1 MKKTLIAAALAAA
14 TAFSVTPAAL
24 AETTNEVQENPNDK
38 DTPETPETPEKDKD
52 KDKEKDKDEDDKD
65 KNDLTL
71 DPTKDMWDKN
81 NASSNPAPEGPFNAE
96 KSSTLNRVSAYYQSN
111 HFKMISL
118 IVGSVATI
126 IGALANFAA
135 VIIGSNPE
143 LKARFAAMFP
153 A

>member
-24 AETTNEVQENPNDK
+24 AETTNEVQEKPNDK

-52 KDKEKDKDEDDKD
+52 KDKEKDKEEEED
-65 KNDLTL
+65 KNQL

-81 NASSNPAPEGPFNAE
+81 NASSDPAPAGPFNAE

>member
-24 AETTNEVQENPNDK
+24 AETTHEVQEKPNDK
-38 DTPETPETPEKDKD
+38 DTPETPENPEKD
-52 KDKEKDKDEDDKD
+52 KDKEKDKEEED
-65 KNDLTL
+65 KNQL

-81 NASSNPAPEGPFNAE
+81 NASSDPAPAGPFNAE
-96 KSSTLNRVSAYYQSN
+96 KSSTLNRITAYYQSN

-143 LKARFAAMFP
+143 LKARFAAMFQ

>member
-24 AETTNEVQENPNDK
+24 AETTHEVEEKPNDK
-38 DTPETPETPEKDKD
+38 DTPEKDKNKEKD
-52 KDKEKDKDEDDKD
+52 KDKEKDKEEED
-65 KNDLTL
+65 KNQL

-81 NASSNPAPEGPFNAE
+81 NASSDPAPAGPFNAE
-96 KSSTLNRVSAYYQSN
+96 KSSTLNRITAYYQSN

>member
-24 AETTNEVQENPNDK
+24 AETTHEVQEKPNDK

-52 KDKEKDKDEDDKD
+52 KEKDKEEED
-65 KNDLTL
+65 KNQL

-81 NASSNPAPEGPFNAE
+81 NASSDPAPAGPFNAE
-96 KSSTLNRVSAYYQSN
+96 KSSTLNRITAYYQSN

>member
-24 AETTNEVQENPNDK
+24 AETTHEVQEKPNDK

-52 KDKEKDKDEDDKD
+52 KEKDKEEED
-65 KNDLTL
+65 KNQL

-81 NASSNPAPEGPFNAE
+81 NASSNPAPAGPFNAE

-126 IGALANFAA
+126 IGALANLAA

>member
-24 AETTNEVQENPNDK
+24 AETTHEVQEKPNDK
-38 DTPETPETPEKDKD
+38 DTPEKDKNKEKD
-52 KDKEKDKDEDDKD
+52 KDKEKDKEEED
-65 KNDLTL
+65 KNQL

-81 NASSNPAPEGPFNAE
+81 NASSDPAPAGPFNAE
-96 KSSTLNRVSAYYQSN
+96 KSSTLNRITAYYQSN

>member
-24 AETTNEVQENPNDK
+24 AETTHEVQEKPNDK
-38 DTPETPETPEKDKD
+38 DTPEKDKNKEKD
-52 KDKEKDKDEDDKD
+52 KDKEKDKEEED
-65 KNDLTL
+65 KNQL

-81 NASSNPAPEGPFNAE
+81 NASSNPAPAGPFNAE

>member
-24 AETTNEVQENPNDK
+24 AETTHEVQEKPNDK

-52 KDKEKDKDEDDKD
+52 KEKDKEEED
-65 KNDLTL
+65 KNQL

-81 NASSNPAPEGPFNAE
+81 NASSDPAPAGPFNAE

>member
-24 AETTNEVQENPNDK
+24 AETTHEVQEKPNDK

-52 KDKEKDKDEDDKD
+52 KEKDKEEED
-65 KNDLTL
+65 KNQL

-81 NASSNPAPEGPFNAE
+81 NASSNPAPAGPFNAE
-96 KSSTLNRVSAYYQSN
+96 KSSTLNRITAYYQSN

>member
-24 AETTNEVQENPNDK
+24 AETTHEVQEKPNDK

-52 KDKEKDKDEDDKD
+52 KEKDKEEED
-65 KNDLTL
+65 KNQL

-81 NASSNPAPEGPFNAE
+81 NASSNPAPAGPFNAE
-96 KSSTLNRVSAYYQSN
+96 KSSTLNRITAYYQSN

-126 IGALANFAA
+126 IVALANFAA

>member
-24 AETTNEVQENPNDK
+24 AETTHEVQEKPNDK

-52 KDKEKDKDEDDKD
+52 KEKDKEEED
-65 KNDLTL
+65 KNQL

-81 NASSNPAPEGPFNAE
+81 NASSNPAPAGPFNAE
-96 KSSTLNRVSAYYQSN
+96 KSSTLNRITAYYQSN

-118 IVGSVATI
+118 IVVSVATI

>member
-1 MKKTLIAAALAAA
+1 MKKTLIAATLAAA

-24 AETTNEVQENPNDK
+24 AETTHEVQEKPNDK

-52 KDKEKDKDEDDKD
+52 KEKDKEEED
-65 KNDLTL
+65 KNQL

-81 NASSNPAPEGPFNAE
+81 NASSDPAPAGPFNAE
-96 KSSTLNRVSAYYQSN
+96 KSSTLNRITAYYQSN

>member
-1 MKKTLIAAALAAA
+1 
-14 TAFSVTPAAL
+14 
-24 AETTNEVQENPNDK
+24 
-38 DTPETPETPEKDKD
+38 
-52 KDKEKDKDEDDKD
+52 
-65 KNDLTL
+65 
-71 DPTKDMWDKN
+71 MWDKN
-81 NASSNPAPEGPFNAE
+81 NASSDPAPAGPFNAE
-96 KSSTLNRVSAYYQSN
+96 KSSTLNRITAYYQSN

>member
-24 AETTNEVQENPNDK
+24 AETTHEVQEKPNDK

-52 KDKEKDKDEDDKD
+52 KEKDKEEED
-65 KNDLTL
+65 KNQL

-81 NASSNPAPEGPFNAE
+81 NASSNPAPAGPFNAE

>member
-24 AETTNEVQENPNDK
+24 AETTHEVQEKPNDK
-38 DTPETPETPEKDKD
+38 DTPENPETPEKDKD
-52 KDKEKDKDEDDKD
+52 KEKDKEEED
-65 KNDLTL
+65 KNQL

-81 NASSNPAPEGPFNAE
+81 NASSDPAPAGPFNAE
-96 KSSTLNRVSAYYQSN
+96 KSSTLNRITAYYQSN

>member
-1 MKKTLIAAALAAA
+1 MKKTLIAATLAAA

-24 AETTNEVQENPNDK
+24 AETTHEVQEKPNDK

-52 KDKEKDKDEDDKD
+52 KEKDKEEED
-65 KNDLTL
+65 KNQL

-81 NASSNPAPEGPFNAE
+81 NASSDPAPAGPFNAE
-96 KSSTLNRVSAYYQSN
+96 KSSTLNRITAYYQSN

-135 VIIGSNPE
+135 VIIGSNP
-143 LKARFAAMFP
+143 
-153 A
+153 

>member
-24 AETTNEVQENPNDK
+24 AETTHEVQEKPNDK

-52 KDKEKDKDEDDKD
+52 KEKDKEEED
-65 KNDLTL
+65 KNQL

-81 NASSNPAPEGPFNAE
+81 NASSDPAPAGPFDAE